1 MFGAVV
7 GALPVYLGYT
17 ASGGSLFDI
26 EPLC

>member
-7 GALPVYLGYT
+7 GALPVYLGHT
-17 ASGGSLFDI
+17 ASGGSLLDI